1 MSWEKRSALSFTDWW
16 HIHKDEAER
25 CIGMEQVQKD
35 LRLQG
40 EQIYLRPITIEDTD
54 MVVRWRN
61 DSKVVENFIYR
72 EKISREEHLSWFH
85 EKIEAGL
92 VIQFII
98 CDCQTD
104 KPLGSIYLQNFK
116 EVSRQAEEGIFLGEE
131 EAYGRGI
138 GTEAAKLVLEYAFKT
153 LQLHKL
159 TARVLGY
166 NQGSRKM
173 HERAGYLKESYLKD
187 ELFLN
192 GKYEDLIFYGAI
204 NPYEEKK
211 KKVSFIIPCYRS
223 EKTLEGVVCEIRETM
238 QTLTAYDYDIFLIN
252 DCSPDHTFSV
262 IEQLCSQYDNI
273 TGINLAKNFGQHAA
287 LMAGLRKS
295 DGDIVVCLDDDGQTP
310 ANEVG
315 KLLAGIEEGSD
326 VVYAQYESKK
336 HSAFRNFGSWMN
348 DIMTRVM
355 LGKPKELHITSYFAV
370 KRFVVESMLA
380 YEKSYPY
387 IIGLVL
393 RATKNITNVPV
404 KHRSR
409 EIGTSGYTMKKLLG
423 LWFNGFTAF
432 SILPLRIATV
442 AGSAFAGIGF
452 LYGIYTIIK
461 KLVNPAVPLGFSSM
475 MSAIVFIGGMLMLM
489 LGLVGEYVGRIYIS
503 INNSP
508 QYVIREEIGHSTDND
523 K

>member
-1 MSWEKRSALSFTDWW
+1 
-16 HIHKDEAER
+16 
-25 CIGMEQVQKD
+25 MEQVRKD
-35 LRLQG
+35 LRLEG
-40 EQIYLRPITIEDTD
+40 SQIYLRPITIEDTD
-54 MVVRWRN
+54 NVVRWRN
-61 DSKVVENFIYR
+61 DRKVVENFIYR
-72 EKISREEHLSWFH
+72 KYISREEHLDWLH
-85 EKIEAGL
+85 NKVETGQ
-92 VIQFII
+92 VVQFII
-98 CDCQTD
+98 CDRQTD

-116 EVSRQAEEGIFLGEE
+116 EESRQAEEGIFLGEK

-138 GTEAAKLVLEYAFKT
+138 GTEAAKLVLQYAFETMK
-153 LQLHKL
+153 LHKL
-159 TARVLGY
+159 TARVLSY
-166 NQGSRKM
+166 NQGSCKM
-173 HERAGYLKESYLKD
+173 HEKAGYVLESCLKD
-187 ELFLN
+187 ELFLD

-204 NPYEEKK
+204 NPAESEKEKEESR

-223 EKTLEGVVCEIRETM
+223 EKTLESVITEIRDTM
-238 QTLTAYDYDIFLIN
+238 QSLTTYEYDIFLIN
-252 DCSPDHTFSV
+252 DCSPDDTFSV
-262 IEQLCSQYDNI
+262 ICKLCKKYDNI
-273 TGINLAKNFGQHAA
+273 TGISLAKNFGQHAA

-348 DIMTRVM
+348 DMMTRVM
-355 LGKPKELHITSYFAV
+355 LGKPKDLHITSYFAV

-387 IIGLVL
+387 VIGLVL

-404 KHRSR
+404 NHRSR
-409 EIGTSGYTMKKLLG
+409 EIGASGYTMKKLLG

-442 AGSAFAGIGF
+442 AGSTFAGMGF

-461 KLVNPAVPLGFSSM
+461 RLVNPAVPMGFSAI
-475 MSAIVFIGGMLMLM
+475 MSAIVFFGGMLMLM

-508 QYVIREEIGHSTDND
+508 QYVIREEVGHKTNHD
-523 K
+523 